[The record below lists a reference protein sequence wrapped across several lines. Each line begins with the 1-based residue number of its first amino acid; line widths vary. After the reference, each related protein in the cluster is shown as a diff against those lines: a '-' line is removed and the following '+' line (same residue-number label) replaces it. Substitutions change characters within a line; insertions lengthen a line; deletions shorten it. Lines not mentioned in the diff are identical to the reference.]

1 MADSVGGWRLTEG
14 SKEERK
20 ALSAAGSLHAVC
32 HGGGA
37 VRPGDAI
44 KGRSRSRRAVTVG
57 PLFFEGTPERGKT
70 PSPQGN
76 ARTGVRRRDAINASD
91 QRPAAHRTWAPS
103 LVTGHPVMA

>member
-1 MADSVGGWRLTEG
+1 MADSVGGWRLTG

-20 ALSAAGSLHAVC
+20 ALSATGSLHAVC
-32 HGGGA
+32 HGGAA

-44 KGRSRSRRAVTVG
+44 KERSRSRRAVAVG

-70 PSPQGN
+70 PFSQWD

-103 LVTGHPVMA
+103 LAAGHPVMA